1 MRFVDDNDYG
11 GDGDDDVSPR
21 NNLGEIPRV
30 VVLMK
35 RMKWLEP
42 GDRETQRSMDLKKEQ
57 RGQQTGWKNESMNK
71 RGQNREIPA
80 QNMKHARL
88 HSIHREQW
96 ALSFLLHP
104 CFCFPLILF
113 LRSRLVVPIV
123 LPERKNSTLS
133 VLPAWY
139 SDGTP
144 SVQCSYRPVGDW

>member
-57 RGQQTGWKNESMNK
+57 RGQQTG
-71 RGQNREIPA
+71 
-80 QNMKHARL
+80 
-88 HSIHREQW
+88 
-96 ALSFLLHP
+96 
-104 CFCFPLILF
+104 
-113 LRSRLVVPIV
+113 
-123 LPERKNSTLS
+123 
-133 VLPAWY
+133 
-139 SDGTP
+139 
-144 SVQCSYRPVGDW
+144 